1 LTGKHGNERRI
12 MMMDEDKKHE
22 AQKYDS
28 LVEGRFYWV
37 RSIMPIEPMLLW
49 DKQDG
54 KLWFYRVGDE
64 EEYKYSIDAVICECV
79 PPKVG
84 PQEWPSA

>member
-22 AQKYDS
+22 AEKYDS
-28 LVEGRFYWV
+28 LVVGRFYWV
-37 RSIMPIEPMLLW
+37 DGEPMELVE
-49 DKQDG
+49 KYEG
-54 KLWFYRVGDE
+54 KLWFYRLGRDSCYRCELSEV
-64 EEYKYSIDAVICECV
+64 VCECV